1 MEGGYT
7 YVIWFFAI
15 WLSLTLGQCS
25 QSQANREIIKELR
38 EIKMEMIKK

>member
-15 WLSLTLGQCS
+15 WLAINLGQCS
-25 QSQANREIIKELR
+25 QSQANQEIIKELR
-38 EIKMEMIKK
+38 EIKMEIIKK

>member
-15 WLSLTLGQCS
+15 WLAINLGQCS
-25 QSQANREIIKELR
+25 QSNDNREIIKELR